1 MVFVEV
7 YAVEMTSTMKATT
20 ARTRI
25 SIIKMGNYFRQNWAL
40 LLLALPGVV
49 FFLLF
54 NYVPMFGVVVA
65 FQDYN
70 VNTGF
75 FSPWIGFHNFKLLWQ
90 SPVLVRILRNTIV
103 LNSLFIIA
111 GTISSVTIALLLNE
125 VRSRIFKSASQ
136 LVMFLPFFMSWA
148 IVSMLL
154 YGLFD
159 YNVGS
164 VNRFLVELGV
174 EKVAF
179 TSNPD
184 IWPLILTGVRVWK
197 YTGSD
202 CIIYLAVLVSID
214 PQLYESA
221 AIDGAGRFARMRYIS
236 LPGLVPTIIIL
247 TLLAIGRIFYGDYG
261 MLYALVGQNPM
272 LYETTDV
279 IDTYILRALRTNTGF
294 GMSAAVGLSQSLLG
308 FIFVLGSNLLVK
320 WWSRRRGESY
330 ELF

>member
-1 MVFVEV
+1 VEI
-7 YAVEMTSTMKATT
+7 SSDF
-20 ARTRI
+20 RI
-25 SIIKMGNYFRQNWAL
+25 HSIQTKGTIKRYWDYFLSNWTL

-54 NYVPMFGVVVA
+54 NYLPMFGIVVA

-75 FSPWIGFHNFKLLWQ
+75 LSPWIGLENFKFLWQ
-90 SPVLVRILRNTIV
+90 SPVLVRIVRNTIV
-103 LNSLFIIA
+103 LNTLFITA
-111 GTISSVTIALLLNE
+111 GTVSSVLIALLLNE
-125 VRSRIFKSASQ
+125 VRSRVFKASSQ

-164 VNRFLVELGV
+164 VNRFIAELGLD
-174 EKVAF
+174 KIAF
-179 TSNPD
+179 TTNPNF
-184 IWPLILTGVRVWK
+184 WPFILTGVRVWK
-197 YTGSD
+197 FTGSD

-214 PQLYESA
+214 PQMYESA
-221 AIDGAGRFARMRYIS
+221 AIDGAGRLSRMRYIS
-236 LPGLVPTIIIL
+236 LPSLLPTIIIL

-261 MLYALVGQNPM
+261 MLYALIGQNPM

-279 IDTYILRALRTNTGF
+279 IDTYILRALKTNTSF
-294 GMSAAVGLSQSLLG
+294 GMSAAVGLSQSFLG

-320 WWSRRRGESY
+320 WWSHRRGEKY